1 MLVLSRGRSQEG
13 RDFGRILSHRNARIR
28 EGLHLRFGR
37 PFARLDDRP
46 RVPHPFS
53 RRRAATGDVGHHRLR
68 DLPSDEIGRFFLGRP
83 ADLPHEHNAL
93 RRTILLEPGEGL
105 HHARADDRVASDPDA
120 RRLAEARLGH
130 RVHDFVGQGAA
141 STAASFAYGAGTKSI
156 DAFAFRFRTAS
167 ATRSNT
173 GTPSTLVPAFP
184 GVTPATTFVPKSSI
198 ARVWNWP

>member
-13 RDFGRILSHRNARIR
+13 RDFGRILGDWNARIR

-53 RRRAATGDVGHHRLR
+53 WRRAATGDVGHHRLR

-93 RRTILLEPGEGL
+93 RRPILLEPGEGL
-105 HHARADDRVASDPDA
+105 
-120 RRLAEARLGH
+120 
-130 RVHDFVGQGAA
+130 
-141 STAASFAYGAGTKSI
+141 TM
-156 DAFAFRFRTAS
+156 
-167 ATRSNT
+167 
-173 GTPSTLVPAFP
+173 LVPMIGSPPIPMHVVWPKPAWVIAF
-184 GVTPATTFVPKSSI
+184 TIS
-198 ARVWNWP
+198 

>member
-1 MLVLSRGRSQEG
+1 MIPIFACPGDARPGQLGPMTVVPLLRAYGMRSSESWNG
-13 RDFGRILSHRNARIR
+13 ILSVTMTRS
-28 EGLHLRFGR
+28 LM
-37 PFARLDDRP
+37 
-46 RVPHPFS
+46 
-53 RRRAATGDVGHHRLR
+53 
-68 DLPSDEIGRFFLGRP
+68 P
-83 ADLPHEHNAL
+83 AS
-93 RRTILLEPGEGL
+93 T
-105 HHARADDRVASDPDA
+105 
-120 RRLAEARLGH
+120 
-130 RVHDFVGQGAA
+130 A